1 MTWLAKDQILTLSP
15 SLLAKTLPIRRLKNP
30 RILKSQI
37 KRDEHVCAH
46 VLTLISIKQAL
57 ARMILN
63 RQEIDISIVTALL
76 RNCLAQV
83 FFKEYSFF
91 PPK

>member
-1 MTWLAKDQILTLSP
+1 M
-15 SLLAKTLPIRRLKNP
+15 LPIRRLKNP

-83 FFKEYSFF
+83 FFKEYPYFF
-91 PPK
+91 LQSKRLRLKVKRNDSRV